1 MLLNAPK
8 ITFLTYLFYVT
19 LIDYVQYR
27 ILGYVVHLV
36 VGDSWKGT
44 EGKRRLVR
52 AELLSRRYISN
63 IRIGMTMCHA
73 KPAPKH

>member
-44 EGKRRLVR
+44 EGKRRLVSITLWGR
-52 AELLSRRYISN
+52 VTLSPL
-63 IRIGMTMCHA
+63 H
-73 KPAPKH
+73 K